1 MMSAFLAGV
10 MVVVANGEVSGP
22 SKAPGATEFLK
33 RAILDGLAEDGVP
46 PALARVLAKNPDF
59 LGKCPICGPTQDAL
73 AKYGQLTIQPAA
85 REGKGLPNDLMHR
98 LESAKTEV
106 RHAALREL
114 VQRYIE
120 REYTRL
126 ELTAEERAKLHNQFE
141 KMRKSGMHGLRPGQK
156 FCPSCDGATCRTPK
170 LTD

>member
-1 MMSAFLAGV
+1 MMCTFLAGV
-10 MVVVANGEVSGP
+10 MVVASGGAVATP
-22 SKAPGATEFLK
+22 AKAPEATEFLR

-46 PALARVLAKNPDF
+46 PALARVLSKKPDF

-85 REGKGLPNDLMHR
+85 KEGKGLPNDLTHR
-98 LESAKTEV
+98 LESVRTEV
-106 RHAALREL
+106 RQAALREL

-126 ELTAEERAKLHNQFE
+126 ELTAGERAELHNQLE
-141 KMRKSGMHGLRPGQK
+141 TMRKSGMHGLRPGQK
-156 FCPSCDGATCRTPK
+156 FCPSCDGATCRAPK
-170 LTD
+170 VGD